1 MRKTATRVSAALG
14 IAFSLIVAAVGCQR
28 EPLEPIKMGAIYIMS
43 GPQAIYGHSARDGI
57 QLAIEEI
64 NAGGGVLGRKLEFT
78 IEDSKGEADMA
89 VQAARKLV
97 LQDKV
102 DVLLGIDSNHAAHAV
117 APAVLEL
124 KRPLLITNAATPDV
138 TGKLCNKYVFRSSV
152 NMNQNLKAAA
162 LMAKEIGAKRWT
174 TIGPGSAF
182 GQQSWEF
189 FQKYLEEIEPGAEF
203 MGPVFPET
211 GTTDFTPFIN
221 KVIAAKPNGVMISL
235 WGGDLVTFV
244 RQANR
249 LGFFDQK
256 FKVLMTLGGATEV
269 LYALRKQMP
278 TGLWVGT
285 RYWFL
290 AKDTA
295 INRKFVEDYK
305 KRFDK
310 YPSYN
315 AQNAYTGVYVYKAA
329 IEKAGGTDA
338 DKVVAAMSG
347 LTITA
352 PIGTFT
358 LRAEDHQATV
368 DGFWGVTQAFI
379 QYPIRMLQ
387 PVRVFP
393 SAEITP
399 PPGKTGCKWEHNGN
413 I

>member
-28 EPLEPIKMGAIYIMS
+28 QPTEPIKIGAIYIMS
-43 GPQAIYGHSARDGI
+43 GPWAIYGHFARDGI

-64 NAGGGVLGRKLEFT
+64 NAGGGVLGRQLEFT
-78 IEDSKGEADMA
+78 IEDSTGEADVA
-89 VQAARKLV
+89 VQAASKLV
-97 LQDKV
+97 LQDRV
-102 DVLLGIDSNHAAHAV
+102 DVLLGIDSNHVAHAM

-124 KRPLLITNAATPDV
+124 KRPLLITHAATPDV

-162 LMAKEIGAKRWT
+162 LMAKEIGATRWT
-174 TIGPGSAF
+174 TIGPNSAF

-189 FQKYLEEIEPGAEF
+189 FQKYLEELEPSTKF
-203 MGPVFPET
+203 MEPAFT
-211 GTTDFTPFIN
+211 KLGTQDFTPFIN
-221 KVIAAKPNGVMISL
+221 KVIAAKPDGVMISL
-235 WGGDLVTFV
+235 GGGDLVTFV
-244 RQANR
+244 RQANT
-249 LGFFDQK
+249 LGFFDQE
-256 FKVLMTLGGATEV
+256 FQVLMTLGGATEV
-269 LYALRKQMP
+269 LYALRRHMP

-285 RYWFL
+285 RYWFA

-295 INRKFVEDYK
+295 INTKFVEDYK
-305 KRFDK
+305 KRFDT

-329 IEKAGGTDA
+329 IEKAGSTDA
-338 DKVVAAMSG
+338 DEVVAAMSG

-368 DGFWGVTQAFI
+368 DGFWGVTQAFL
-379 QYPIRMLQ
+379 QYPIRMLH

-399 PPGKTGCKWEHNGN
+399 PPVETGCKTVST
-413 I
+413 

>member
-1 MRKTATRVSAALG
+1 MRKTATRVSATLG

-28 EPLEPIKMGAIYIMS
+28 QPTEPIKIGAIYIMS
-43 GPQAIYGHSARDGI
+43 GPWAIHGHFARDGI
-57 QLAIEEI
+57 ELAIEEI
-64 NAGGGVLGRKLEFT
+64 NADGGVLGRQLEFT
-78 IEDSKGEADMA
+78 IEDSTGEADVA
-89 VQAARKLV
+89 VQAASKLV
-97 LQDKV
+97 LQDRV
-102 DVLLGIDSNHAAHAV
+102 DVLLGIDSNHVAHAM

-138 TGKLCNKYVFRSSV
+138 TGNLCNKYVFRSSV

-162 LMAKEIGAKRWT
+162 LMAKEIGATRWT
-174 TIGPGSAF
+174 TIGPNSAF

-189 FQKYLEEIEPGAEF
+189 FQKYLEELEPSAKFMEPAFPKFGAQ
-203 MGPVFPET
+203 
-211 GTTDFTPFIN
+211 DFTPFIK
-221 KVIAAKPNGVMISL
+221 KVIAAKPDGVMISL
-235 WGGDLVTFV
+235 GGGDLVNFV

-295 INRKFVEDYK
+295 INIKFVEDYK

-329 IEKAGGTDA
+329 IEKAGSTDA
-338 DKVVAAMSG
+338 DKIVAAMSG

-368 DGFWGVTQAFI
+368 DGFWGVTQAFL

-399 PPGKTGCKWEHNGN
+399 PPVETGCKTVST
-413 I
+413 